1 MYTVYADDICIYN
14 SRSVEKES
22 RLIDPVLTLEEN
34 YAGSFEFSIPPS
46 NIGYSLIQRMTSE
59 IVVKR
64 NNTEIWSGRVL
75 SEESDFYN
83 IRKLYCEGELA
94 YLNDT
99 VQPQA
104 EYHDITVRGFL
115 ETLLTNHNSKV
126 TDNKKFYVGIVTVTD
141 TNDSLYRYTN
151 FENTFD
157 CISDKLVGRL
167 GGRLRV
173 RKVNGTRY
181 LDYLNEYP
189 NTNSQT
195 INFGENLLDFTKE
208 FEHSDFATVILP
220 LGAMLDESPIE
231 ALEAYTDVSS
241 VNGGSLFVASENALE
256 RYGRIEKVVHWD
268 NVYEPENLLS
278 KAEEYLRDI
287 QFEKM
292 TLAVKAL
299 DLQYMG
305 VDAEEIKLLDE
316 IRVISPPHGID
327 RLFPVTKLTVPLDTP
342 EDTEFVM
349 GAVQKL
355 SLTEVNNRKTEEFMA
370 LIDDIPSTSEILE
383 SAKDNA
389 TQLIQDAVNGYVTIR
404 SGENGTQELLITNTP
419 DYANATKVWRWNIN
433 GLGYSSNGYNGTYGL
448 AMTMDGSIVA
458 DRVTTG
464 TMYADRIR
472 GGTLSLGGANNADG
486 VLMVK
491 NANGEIVCL
500 MNCNGAYVNGSI
512 HSVNNNGYWLD
523 VEDGTIRGGRNEYEY
538 GFINATAVIH
548 NNDTGEDHAGFV
560 IKSDGIIIA
569 CNELAT
575 IDTLDETAESH
586 ICANGIL
593 NVVTDITDNGD
604 GTITWSTLGLRITNG
619 MITSTL

>member
-22 RLIDPVLTLEEN
+22 RLIDPVLILEEN

-46 NIGYSLIQRMTSE
+46 NIGYSLIQRMTSK

-64 NNTEIWSGRVL
+64 NNAEIWSGRVL

-173 RKVNGTRY
+173 RKVNDTRY

-419 DYANATKVWRWNIN
+419 DYTAATKVWRWNIN
-433 GLGYSSNGYNGTYGL
+433 GLGYSSNGYDGAYGL

-500 MNCNGAYVNGSI
+500 MDCNGAYVNGSI
-512 HSVNNNGYWLD
+512 HSVNNNGYWLNIT
-523 VEDGTIRGGRNEYEY
+523 DGSIRGGRNEYEY

-548 NNDTGEDHAGFV
+548 NNDTGEDHTGFV

-619 MITSTL
+619 MITSSL

>member
-22 RLIDPVLTLEEN
+22 RLIDPVLILEEN

-64 NNTEIWSGRVL
+64 NGAEIWSGRVL

-173 RKVNGTRY
+173 RKVNDTRY

-316 IRVISPPHGID
+316 IRVVSPPHGID

-404 SGENGTQELLITNTP
+404 SGENGTQELLITNLP
-419 DYANATKVWRWNIN
+419 DYTAATKVWRWNIN
-433 GLGYSSNGYNGTYGL
+433 GLGYSSNGYDGTYGL

-464 TMYADRIR
+464 TMYADRIK

-523 VEDGTIRGGRNEYEY
+523 VVDGTIRGGRNEYEY

-548 NNDTGEDHAGFV
+548 NNDTGEDHTGFV

>member
-173 RKVNGTRY
+173 RKVNDTRY

-316 IRVISPPHGID
+316 IRVVSPPHGID

-370 LIDDIPSTSEILE
+370 LIDDIPSTSEILD

-491 NANGEIVCL
+491 NTNGEIVCL

-523 VEDGTIRGGRNEYEY
+523 VVDGTIRGGRNEYEY

-548 NNDTGEDHAGFV
+548 NNDTGEDHTGFV

-575 IDTLDETAESH
+575 IDTLDETAVSH

-619 MITSTL
+619 MITSSL

>member
-619 MITSTL
+619 MITSSL

>member
-523 VEDGTIRGGRNEYEY
+523 VVDGTIRGGRNEYEY

-548 NNDTGEDHAGFV
+548 NNDTGEDHTGFV

>member
-316 IRVISPPHGID
+316 IRVVSPPHGID

-523 VEDGTIRGGRNEYEY
+523 VVDGTIRGGRNEYEY

-548 NNDTGEDHAGFV
+548 NNDTGEDHTGFV